1 MTIRVGFVGTGFIS
15 RTHSWFLKHATVDKR
30 IVAVHDLDTARAQQF
45 ADRVGAEVVG
55 EEELFDRV
63 DAVFVTTW
71 TSEHERLVA
80 AAAGRGLAV
89 FCEKPLAVDGTV
101 AQRMVDAVEAA
112 GVVNQVGL
120 ILRFTPQFIRAR
132 TLLGDPRAG
141 RLMAVSFRDDQF
153 IPIQSHYGSTW
164 RIDPARC
171 GRGTLLEHSI
181 HDVDVLQ
188 WLGGPVDA
196 VSGVVREM
204 HGHPRI
210 DDVAVAR
217 LEFASGAVASLTSV
231 WHDLIDRPSLRHVE
245 LFAENLHITL
255 DGTPEGPMSWQ
266 FTGEPV
272 TTMQG
277 DDLTR
282 ACIESGG
289 GRADD
294 VVLVPGGAMFNPLN
308 AFLSALRDGSPSPL
322 PLAEAM
328 PAHRIVDAI
337 YASADAAGAVV
348 VPVPNVTS
356 GVRPQM

>member
-1 MTIRVGFVGTGFIS
+1 MTIRIGFYGTGFIS

-30 IVAVHDLDTARAQQF
+30 IVAVHDPERERAQQF
-45 ADRVGAEVVG
+45 ADRVGAAVVC
-55 EEELFDRV
+55 EDELLDRV

-80 AAAGRGLAV
+80 AAAERGLAV
-89 FCEKPLAVDGTV
+89 FCEKPLAVDGTA

-112 GVVNQVGL
+112 GVANQVGL
-120 ILRFTPQFIRAR
+120 ILRFTPQFIQAR
-132 TLLGDPRAG
+132 TLLADPRAG

-217 LEFASGAVASLTSV
+217 MEFADGAVASLTSI
-231 WHDLIDRPSLRHVE
+231 WHDIVDRPSLRHVE
-245 LFAENLHITL
+245 LFCEHLHIAL

-272 TTMQG
+272 RTMQG
-277 DDLTR
+277 EDLAR
-282 ACIESGG
+282 ACVDAGG
-289 GRADD
+289 GRAEDI
-294 VVLVPGGAMFNPLN
+294 VQVPGGAMFNPLN
-308 AFLSALRDGSPSPL
+308 AFLSALRDGAPSPL
-322 PLAEAM
+322 PMREAM

-337 YASADAAGAVV
+337 YASADASGAVV
-348 VPVPNVTS
+348 PVAHV
-356 GVRPQM
+356 